1 MSATTSRIVRVLFAV
16 YVLAT
21 ALHIAFILTQEPFSF
36 DAWNIAVDTNAE
48 PATPGRF
55 FGYWWHQYTHSNPR
69 LGQALTYLTYK
80 LDYVAEVAIP
90 LSFLAITLAV
100 TVLGLGRW
108 PWRRGRDLAVWAIV
122 IGFAWFAL
130 PQIGRNLF
138 CRAYAANYVFGAAVQ
153 LWFLVPLRLARSY
166 ENASLGRCIAYAGFG
181 LVAGMCNEHTGPT
194 LIAFLAGFAWWQ
206 RRQGERPKL
215 LWFGG
220 IGALVGFLLIF
231 FAPGQGERYDGLA
244 QKASLPMRLLQRG
257 ITGNLDIFRDYVIH
271 AAPVLGLLVILLIL
285 AVSAKSTDEQVA
297 GRKRALQLIA
307 IALVAGSAM
316 AATLF
321 VSPKLGARFYL
332 VSCSLLLAGFVA
344 LLDVVVTRTRVLVPF
359 VILAVFASLYAGYR
373 TIPMFIKVGPQG
385 AARMAALAASKP
397 GALFV
402 ADAFEQVE
410 ETWWYIGDDF
420 RDFNK
425 RELVANYFGLA
436 RVFFRG
442 YDIKGPLGM
451 LGVKMVPRYT
461 GESGR
466 VTEHYAFDLGF
477 TRGFDIAGIHKVVRT
492 SVDLARTEIA
502 PEQLARYELLVEFV
516 GAWPPMP
523 RHRILVAR
531 WNEGQFEGYSG
542 SIVRLGRGTTRELML
557 PPLLAGKPFEIYI
570 THVGSE
576 PRRLGTTD
584 GTPLRYVPWRSGVY
598 WALACDA
605 TECWVIAASRHR
617 S

>member
-1 MSATTSRIVRVLFAV
+1 MTETTSKILRALFAV
-16 YVLAT
+16 YIVAT

-36 DAWNIAVDTNAE
+36 DAWNIAVDTQAE

-69 LGQALTYLTYK
+69 IGQALTYLTYK

-90 LSFLAITLAV
+90 ASFLALTLAV

-108 PWRRGRDLAVWAIV
+108 PWKRNRDLALWAIV
-122 IGFAWFAL
+122 IGFSWFAL

-153 LWFLVPLRLARSY
+153 LWFLVPLRLVKSY
-166 ENASLGRCIAYAGFG
+166 QDASLRQCIAYGGFG
-181 LVAGMCNEHTGPT
+181 IVAGMCNEHTGPT
-194 LIAFLAGFAWWQ
+194 LIAFFVGIAWWL
-206 RRQGERPKL
+206 RRQGQQPKL
-215 LWFGG
+215 VWFGG
-220 IGALVGFLLIF
+220 VGALIGFCLIF

-257 ITGNLDIFRDYVIH
+257 ITGNLDIFRDYVIY
-271 AAPVLGLLVILLIL
+271 AAPVLGLLVLLL
-285 AVSAKSTDEQVA
+285 VVAVSSKATEEQVA
-297 GRKRALQLIA
+297 GRKRAVQLIA
-307 IALVAGSAM
+307 LALVAGSAL

-332 VSCSLLLAGFVA
+332 VSCALLLAGFLA
-344 LLDVVVTRTRVLVPF
+344 LLDVVVTRTRVLAPF
-359 VILAVFASLYAGYR
+359 VVLALIASIYAGYR

-385 AARMAALAASKP
+385 TARMAALAASKP
-397 GALFV
+397 GSLFV

-425 RELVANYFGLA
+425 RELVAKYFGLA

-442 YDIKGPLGM
+442 YDVKGPLGM
-451 LGVKMVPRYT
+451 LGVKVVPRYT
-461 GESGR
+461 TASGR
-466 VTEHYAFDLGF
+466 VSDHYAFDLGF
-477 TRGFDIAGIHKVVRT
+477 TRGFDIAGVHKIVQT
-492 SVDLARTEIA
+492 SVDLVRSEIA
-502 PEQLARYELLVEFV
+502 PDQLTRYELLVEFV

-523 RHRILVAR
+523 RNRLVVAR
-531 WNEGQFEGYSG
+531 SNQGQFEGYAG
-542 SIVRLGRGTTRELML
+542 TIARLGRTTTRQLSL
-557 PPLLAGKPFEIYI
+557 PPALAGKHFEIYI

-584 GTPLRYVPWRSGVY
+584 GKPLQYVPWRSGVY